1 MTLFTGTNL
10 QTVIDDKTLI
20 GQVIDRDTTYNAYYN
35 NKLEAVLLDDNI
47 GEMHAIFFGE
57 YEEYSLL
64 YDYVKYGT
72 DNGWFKPVLSERESK
87 AEVLGHSSYL
97 HDLEQG
103 YQKME
108 EVIRTYGVMAAKSL
122 YSKQHPFGW
131 EARYTSDHYQ
141 ASGKVQAIDHHSE
154 Y

>member
-1 MTLFTGTNL
+1 MALFTGTNL
-10 QTVIDDKTLI
+10 QTVIDEKTFI
-20 GQVIDRDTTYNAYYN
+20 GQSIDRGVTYNAYYN
-35 NKLEAVLLDDNI
+35 KKLKALLLDDNE
-47 GEMHAIFFGE
+47 GELHAIFFGNHE
-57 YEEYSLL
+57 SFDTL
-64 YDYVKYGT
+64 YDYVKYFT
-72 DNGWFKPVLSERESK
+72 DKGWFKPVLSERESK
-87 AEVLGHSSYL
+87 AEVLGLSLYL
-97 HDLEQG
+97 YDLEQG

-141 ASGKVQAIDHHSE
+141 AIGKVQALEHHTE